1 MKGVVRGMLLLAPAG
16 WDVLL
21 PQIPQHQTTHLSN
34 AIESQHRSF
43 TMARTAPAR
52 SPVLLLVLGLPL
64 LLGLLASAVASIR
77 PAVVGCGSSSALC
90 RPPPLFV
97 VGPPRRAGWVAGLTG
112 GVGGRWG
119 RTTRLGARK
128 G

>member
-43 TMARTAPAR
+43 TRTAPAR
-52 SPVLLLVLGLPL
+52 SPVLL
-64 LLGLLASAVASIR
+64 LLGLLASAVASIC

-97 VGPPRRAGWVAGLTG
+97 VGPPRRAGWVAGLTAG
-112 GVGGRWG
+112 G
-119 RTTRLGARK
+119 TPKQALE
-128 G
+128 